1 MQGPQAALARIL
13 RESCIGLPQEDR
25 WKVIQISRLFP
36 AVSRPYLYLS
46 DHAAQSADQC
56 LNDPE
61 SLSDRAPYEPPTIE
75 RRLLKSYGVL
85 SRIEFIEGVH
95 DANRIVTAYDGE
107 KYCDNVVRWMA
118 YKVRLFIYLSLT

>member
-13 RESCIGLPQEDR
+13 RESCIDLPQEDR
-25 WKVIQISRLFP
+25 WRVIRISRLFTP
-36 AVSRPYLYLS
+36 RRLATLYFS
-46 DHAAQSADQC
+46 DQAAQSADQC

-85 SRIEFIEGVH
+85 SRVEFIDGVH
-95 DANRIVTAYDGE
+95 DPNRIVTAYNGE

-118 YKVRLFIYLSLT
+118 YKVRLFIY